1 MTRRFRAFETDALS
15 RGARTKRQ
23 VIVAVSANNSA
34 DTLSDDGFDFVCS
47 KPLSRTELYSI
58 LYQYLGDAQGV

>member
-1 MTRRFRAFETDALS
+1 MTRQFRAFEIDALA

-23 VIVAVSANNSA
+23 MIVSVSTNNSA
-34 DTLSDDGFDFVCS
+34 DGLSDDGFDFVCS

-58 LYQYLGDAQGV
+58 LYQYLGEAQGV